1 MFVIVYFILFFRNLV
16 YFVRALGSYIYIY
29 IYFLFFLVFLIFLN
43 FQCFLGL
50 LQFLYLPLTICLS
63 QIFTGLIVSDWI
75 LFLQRADCEL
85 VVVEL
90 PGIKVVDGC
99 GTGSGAVALA
109 QAEFSAR
116 RKMYLYQGKTDMVC
130 FHWAP

>member
-29 IYFLFFLVFLIFLN
+29 IFLFFFLVFLIFLN

>member
-29 IYFLFFLVFLIFLN
+29 IYFLFLVFVIFLN

>member
-29 IYFLFFLVFLIFLN
+29 IYFLFLVFLIFLN

>member
-29 IYFLFFLVFLIFLN
+29 IYFLFLVFVIFLN

-75 LFLQRADCEL
+75 LFLQRADYEL

>member
-16 YFVRALGSYIYIY
+16 YFVRALGSYIYI
-29 IYFLFFLVFLIFLN
+29 FLFFFLVFLIFLN

>member
-29 IYFLFFLVFLIFLN
+29 IYFLFLVFVIFLN

-63 QIFTGLIVSDWI
+63 QIFTGLIVSDPI

>member
-29 IYFLFFLVFLIFLN
+29 FFFLFLVFLIFLN

>member
-29 IYFLFFLVFLIFLN
+29 FFFLFLVFLIFLN

-130 FHWAP
+130 LHWAP

>member
-29 IYFLFFLVFLIFLN
+29 ILFLVFLIFLN

>member
-16 YFVRALGSYIYIY
+16 YFIRALGSYIYIY
-29 IYFLFFLVFLIFLN
+29 IYFLFLVFLIFLN

>member
-29 IYFLFFLVFLIFLN
+29 FLFLVFLIFLN

>member
-29 IYFLFFLVFLIFLN
+29 FFSFFLVFLIFLN